1 MTIQLTAPILEAG
14 VEQATGTQL
23 TLSADR
29 EAELVNRGVA
39 VYTSRSPA
47 TGEDLVQISGRRNPA
62 GGLLEIVFEGNSY
75 AAIPLDE
82 NGNAMANVNHRTGT
96 LAALLA
102 LAGGDGEI
110 SKATDIDAIVVHNG
124 VALEAKAYHRS
135 SKIAELH
142 VHGTI
147 ASLVG
152 GTAGV
157 VDLTSK
163 TVDYGGMTVDL
174 ANNKFQPPVGTKYV
188 KATIYISVTDA
199 DVTAG
204 TKFTAYVD
212 YYVSGFGWSY
222 LIGQELFEKNPMAY
236 MQASGDAIA
245 LHGVTTVDLS
255 SLFDRSP
262 GADEGYIQLRIL
274 HGDATD
280 AYANVA
286 VSAVFEFFG
295 KN

>member
-1 MTIQLTAPILEAG
+1 MTIQLTAPILIAG
-14 VEQATGTQL
+14 VHQASGTSL
-23 TLSADR
+23 TLGADV

-39 VYTSRSPA
+39 IYTSAPVVIRRDFP
-47 TGEDLVQISGRRNPA
+47 LV
-62 GGLLEIVFEGNSY
+62 FDDDGNL
-75 AAIPLDE
+75 I
-82 NGNAMANVNHRTGT
+82 ANVSHRTGT
-96 LAALLA
+96 LSSLLA
-102 LAGGDGEI
+102 LAGGDGEF
-110 SKATDIDAIVVHNG
+110 SKATDVDAIVVHNG

-152 GTAGV
+152 GTASV

-174 ANNKFQPPVGTKYV
+174 ANNKFQPPIGTKYA
-188 KATIYISVTDA
+188 KATIYVSVTDA

-222 LIGQELFEKNPMAY
+222 LIGQELFDKNPMAY
-236 MQASGDAIA
+236 LQASGDAIA

-255 SLFDRSP
+255 ALFDRNP
-262 GADEGYIQLRIL
+262 GADEGFIQLRLL

-295 KN
+295 EN